1 MNSWDIRIQFKTFFL
16 PISMIFPFFVK
27 YVCRMRIRIYAI
39 AASFEIDMIKWL
51 LSFKKCELVYS
62 FDV

>member
-1 MNSWDIRIQFKTFFL
+1 
-16 PISMIFPFFVK
+16 
-27 YVCRMRIRIYAI
+27 MRIRIYAI